1 VYLQVHDKIC
11 FKPESIFTDSA
22 EKIMIENK
30 DLSKINQNGPIASP
44 VIVEHDK
51 NQHSEEQKL
60 PETKVENPEIEIH
73 ERFNQDLHT
82 GIKTE
87 NNENQESSN
96 NEIVEKLKWAAIN
109 LGPVAT
115 AVMHGYAG
123 INDLWFFKDFENNK
137 IRKFVDGLALNFSKL
152 VLTASCLINGGQAWK
167 KNRLWEA
174 MSRFIEPIF
183 IVAEKRTEDLGLAR
197 GIGLGI
203 SQLVGSQEGIFNELV
218 KQKYDIDLTDK
229 DETRN
234 PTKGQDHDMNTQA
247 LVKLGKEVIQ
257 GGLGKN
263 RRFLTG
269 LTFKNIKDK
278 FGLFFKE
285 FNIAAVK
292 ELISGP
298 GDLARKYESFC
309 DKSGVKHLQ
318 DLCKGDEKK
327 DKGHTTAL
335 SGYVMIL
342 GSLLGY
348 IGKESKNWA
357 YKLGGTIR
365 NMGGILADISI
376 FGHKDP
382 YFNASAIFLSGNT
395 FMDIVQRFIPPT
407 MKQVILPWSNISMA
421 MYNIGVGLYLNRS
434 DMKSNNQDKVQTY
447 DTDLDTN
454 KKVNIDPVIEPA
466 KKVENTERSKAENL
480 AMAA

>member
-1 VYLQVHDKIC
+1 
-11 FKPESIFTDSA
+11 
-22 EKIMIENK
+22 MIENK
-30 DLSKINQNGPIASP
+30 DLSMINQNGPIGSP
-44 VIVEHDK
+44 NTIEHEKIQD
-51 NQHSEEQKL
+51 SESPNSSEL
-60 PETKVENPEIEIH
+60 NVENQETQALAPEEI
-73 ERFNQDLHT
+73 NQELHNQT
-82 GIKTE
+82 KTE
-87 NNENQESSN
+87 NKSVDDSSPN

-115 AVMHGYAG
+115 AAMHGYAG
-123 INDLWFFKDFENNK
+123 LNDLWFFKDFENNK

-174 MSRFIEPIF
+174 LSRFIEPIF

-269 LTFKNIKDK
+269 LTLKNTKEK
-278 FGLFFKE
+278 FTQFFKE

-292 ELISGP
+292 ELVTGP
-298 GDLARKYESFC
+298 GDLAQKYERFC

-318 DLCKGDEKK
+318 DLCKGDETK

-348 IGKESKNWA
+348 LGKESKNWA

-365 NMGGILADISI
+365 NLGGILADISI

-382 YFNASAIFLSGNT
+382 YFNASAIFLSVNT
-395 FMDIVQRFIPPT
+395 FMDIFQRFIPPT
-407 MKQVILPWSNISMA
+407 MNQIILPWSNISMA
-421 MYNIGVGLYLNRS
+421 AYNVGVGLYLNRS

-447 DTDLDTN
+447 DTDLG
-454 KKVNIDPVIEPA
+454 KKKKMNIDP
-466 KKVENTERSKAENL
+466 KVEPVKKAEASQRTNAESL
-480 AMAA
+480 AALAA